1 MQACVVPSAIHVVPQ
16 KKQTQ
21 HKAIIGNP
29 TAFILV
35 EKAVR
40 ILDLTL

>member
-1 MQACVVPSAIHVVPQ
+1 MCRTPSFEVVPQ
-16 KKQTQ
+16 KK
-21 HKAIIGNP
+21 HKKTGPIWQL
-29 TAFILV
+29 TEFILV

>member
-1 MQACVVPSAIHVVPQ
+1 MCRTPSFEAIQ
-16 KKQTQ
+16 WFKKT
-21 HKAIIGNP
+21 HKSRIMGNP

-40 ILDLTL
+40 ILDFTL

>member
-1 MQACVVPSAIHVVPQ
+1 MCLTPSLEAIQVVPQ

-21 HKAIIGNP
+21 HKANMGSP

-35 EKAVR
+35 EKAAL
-40 ILDLTL
+40 ILGITL

>member
-1 MQACVVPSAIHVVPQ
+1 MCRTPSFEAIHVVPQ

-35 EKAVR
+35 EKAVL